1 MVAVKMPPWGSRSVF
16 TTMTSR
22 SDSTHFHNR
31 DEIFFYLSPTI
42 KICLRKKVCVWGWHV
57 QRAAVKARGRLRISF
72 FSRSEGAACYPR
84 PKCVLAVN
92 DSRSSKRREPVLLF
106 WHQRSFKW

>member
-31 DEIFFYLSPTI
+31 DEFFFFLPVPNNKDLLKEKSM
-42 KICLRKKVCVWGWHV
+42 CVGLACTAGRCKG
-57 QRAAVKARGRLRISF
+57 QRAT
-72 FSRSEGAACYPR
+72 E
-84 PKCVLAVN
+84 N
-92 DSRSSKRREPVLLF
+92 QLLF
-106 WHQRSFKW
+106 QK